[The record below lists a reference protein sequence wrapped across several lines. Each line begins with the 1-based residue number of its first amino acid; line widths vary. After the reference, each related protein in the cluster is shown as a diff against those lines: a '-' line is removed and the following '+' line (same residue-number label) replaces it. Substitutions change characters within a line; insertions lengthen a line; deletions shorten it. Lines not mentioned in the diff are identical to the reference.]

1 MERHLI
7 KEHIMYKK
15 ITHTIVEEHF
25 AHPMAVNIAAGH
37 KMGRHSLTEIMPTDQ
52 FKAFVD
58 NYFIDLEGKL
68 VEFANAAF
76 DDSKDFQSAL
86 ANAMDFEA
94 LGDTMA
100 KYYDVEFKERFNQ
113 QIGNQIMQLMYYWRN
128 TIRKFDNTDT
138 LNRIKQVPVY
148 FSQLLFT
155 YNNFYDRDIVRSL
168 FEDFFNEFLTLGAAK
183 FAKNKVNETAAL
195 DRIAV
200 AGSRLSNYLANGILQ
215 QQPELFTA

>member
-1 MERHLI
+1 
-7 KEHIMYKK
+7 MYKK

-25 AHPMAVNIAAGH
+25 AHPMAVNIASGH
-37 KMGRHSLTEIMPTDQ
+37 KLGRHSLAEIMPKDQ

-76 DDSKDFQSAL
+76 DPSMDFQSAL

-113 QIGNQIMQLMYYWRN
+113 HMGNQIMQLMYSWRN
-128 TIRKFDNTDT
+128 NVRKFDNTDT
-138 LNRIKQVPVY
+138 LNRIKQGPVF
-148 FSQLLFT
+148 FSQLLFQ
-155 YNNFYDRDIVRSL
+155 YNNFWDRDITRTL

-183 FAKNKVNETAAL
+183 LAKNKVNETASL

-200 AGSRLSNYLANGILQ
+200 AGSKLSNYLANGLIQ
-215 QQPELFTA
+215 QQPELFIM

>member
-1 MERHLI
+1 
-7 KEHIMYKK
+7 MYKK

-25 AHPMAVNIAAGH
+25 AHPMGVNIAAGH
-37 KMGRHSLTEIMPTDQ
+37 KLGRHSLTEIMPKDQ

-68 VEFANAAF
+68 VAFADAAF
-76 DDSKDFQSAL
+76 DSSKDFQSAL

-128 TIRKFDNTDT
+128 ISRKFDNTDT
-138 LNRIKQVPVY
+138 ISRIKQSPV
-148 FSQLLFT
+148 FFAQLLFQ
-155 YNNFYDRDIVRSL
+155 YNNLWDRDIVRSL
-168 FEDFFNEFLTLGAAK
+168 FEEFFNEFLTLGDAK
-183 FAKNKVNETAAL
+183 LAKNKVNETASL

-200 AGSRLSNYLANGILQ
+200 AGSKLSNYLANGLVQ
-215 QQPELFTA
+215 QQPELFIA